1 MKWGAVVLGC
11 ALLLGQP
18 RPPLEEATS
27 LYGEGRYAEAAALLE
42 RAIAGPRVDRR
53 VRLLLALCRQQSG
66 DLGSAERVLD
76 ETARLEPRWPDA
88 RYALARVQYM
98 RGRFVE
104 ALANARA
111 AGDLG
116 EPASRVA
123 HLIGRIEEERG
134 RFEEALTSYVD
145 ALRSDAA
152 MAEAH
157 AGQASVLFKL
167 GRYPQARTSAE
178 TALRHDPGNAEA
190 RRVLDQA
197 TRGGLAAPP
206 AAAAPR
212 PATFERMTG
221 IDFQLEHFPTPQK
234 LLASTMAGGL
244 AIFDYDNDG
253 KPDIFFANG
262 AELPSFRK
270 TEPRFWNRLYR
281 NLGGWKFEDVT
292 VEAGLA
298 GDGFSMG
305 AAAADFDND
314 GWTDLFVP
322 GAGRNL
328 LYRNN
333 HGRFELVHNAVPDE
347 RWSVAGAW
355 LDYDGDGKLDLF
367 VVNYLDWTPAIDLFC
382 GNPAQGIRVYCPP
395 REFRGT
401 ANRLYRNQGA
411 GRFADVSKASGIA
424 DHLGKGM
431 SAAVADYDGDGRPD
445 LFVTNDTQANFLFR
459 NRGDGRFD
467 EVALEAGVA
476 LNDAGKPLSA
486 MGVDFRDYDNDG
498 RPDLVF
504 TALAGETFPL
514 FRNEGGKRFRDVTYP
529 SKVGLATAR
538 RSGWGVAL
546 ADLNNDGW
554 KDLVT
559 ANSHVTDNVERIS
572 SDRYREPNLWMT
584 NRGGVFQSAA
594 EFGPSAAHRG
604 LAVADLDGDG
614 RLDAVITVLGEK
626 PELWRNTTAG
636 GGHWLGV
643 RLRGQSVGARVRA
656 NDQWQ
661 EASTA
666 GGYASSI
673 SGDLHFGLGTADAA
687 DVEVFWPNGKRQ
699 SVGVVQAG
707 QILIVNELVALKQG
721 ELRRSR

>member
-1 MKWGAVVLGC
+1 MRWAGAVLGC
-11 ALLLGQP
+11 ALLLAQAP
-18 RPPLEEATS
+18 SPLDDATS
-27 LYGEGRYAEAAALLE
+27 LYKQGRYAEAAAVLE
-42 RAIAGPRVDRR
+42 RAVAGPRVDRR
-53 VRLLLALCRQQSG
+53 ARLLLALCRQQSG
-66 DLGSAERVLD
+66 DLGNAESVLE
-76 ETARLEPRWPDA
+76 ETARVEPRWPDA
-88 RYALARVQYM
+88 RYALARVQYL

-111 AGDLG
+111 AAGLG

-134 RFEEALTSYVD
+134 RFEEALTSYVE
-145 ALRSDAA
+145 ALRSDGA

-167 GRYPQARTSAE
+167 GRYSQARTSAE
-178 TALRHDPGNAEA
+178 SALRNDPGNAEA
-190 RRVLDQA
+190 LRVLEQSK
-197 TRGGLAAPP
+197 RGELLAPP
-206 AAAAPR
+206 PSVEPAPI
-212 PATFERMTG
+212 TFERMSG
-221 IDFQLEHFPTPQK
+221 IGFRLEHVPTNQK
-234 LLASTMAGGL
+234 LLVSTMAGGL

-281 NLGGWKFEDVT
+281 NLGAWKFEDVT
-292 VEAGLA
+292 VDAGLA
-298 GDGFSMG
+298 GEGFSIG
-305 AAAADFDND
+305 AAAADFDGD

-333 HGRFELVHNAVPDE
+333 HGRFELLHDAVRDE
-347 RWSVAGAW
+347 KWSVAGAW
-355 LDYDGDGKLDLF
+355 LDYDGDSKLDLF
-367 VVNYLDWTPAIDLFC
+367 VVNYLDWTPGIDLFC
-382 GNPAQGIRVYCPP
+382 GNPAKGIRVYCPP

-401 ANRLYRNQGA
+401 ANRLYRNLGG
-411 GRFADVSKASGIA
+411 GRFADVSEAAGIA
-424 DHLGKGM
+424 EHVGKGM

-476 LNDAGKPLSA
+476 LNDSAKPLSA

-514 FRNEGGKRFRDVTYP
+514 FRNEDGRRFRDVTYP

-572 SDRYREPNLWMT
+572 SDRYKEPNLWLV
-584 NRGGVFQSAA
+584 NRGGAFQHGS
-594 EFGPSAAHRG
+594 EFGPLAAHRG

-626 PELWRNTTAG
+626 PELWRNTTHG
-636 GGHWLGV
+636 GAHWIRV
-643 RLRGQSVGARVRA
+643 RLRGRSVGARIRA
-656 NDQWQ
+656 GGQWQ
-661 EASTA
+661 EVVTT
-666 GGYASSI
+666 GGYASSVF
-673 SGDLHFGLGTADAA
+673 GDAHFGLGAADAT
-687 DVEVFWPNGKRQ
+687 DIDVFWPSGKRQ
-699 SVGVVQAG
+699 SVGMVQAG
-707 QILIVNELVALKQG
+707 RIVIVNEPVALEQVA
-721 ELRRSR
+721 SRGSK